1 MKGPQLSLSGE
12 MRRGTRMK
20 SRMVTGVAI
29 VVVLGVA
36 GVCVEC
42 KVKVRVDSRCEILIG
57 GQHQFSCKIL
67 EQPQIADLKRI
78 ALFLSSR
85 LAVTTLT

>member
-1 MKGPQLSLSGE
+1 
-12 MRRGTRMK
+12 MK

-42 KVKVRVDSRCEILIG
+42 KVKVRADSCREILIG
-57 GQHQFSCKIL
+57 GQHQL
-67 EQPQIADLKRI
+67 
-78 ALFLSSR
+78 
-85 LAVTTLT
+85 

>member
-1 MKGPQLSLSGE
+1 
-12 MRRGTRMK
+12 MK

-42 KVKVRVDSRCEILIG
+42 KVKVRIDSRCEILIG

-78 ALFLSSR
+78 ALFLSSGYNTD
-85 LAVTTLT
+85 LVVSTLSIT